1 MSAETKQALDDAIQ
15 AHILDECD
23 NRLVHSYLLTVCS
36 EHVLITGSN
45 NYFQEMSNGLPFH
58 EALGLAH
65 YSVAAV
71 VEDSDDD

>member
-1 MSAETKQALDDAIQ
+1 
-15 AHILDECD
+15 
-23 NRLVHSYLLTVCS
+23 VHSYLLTVCS